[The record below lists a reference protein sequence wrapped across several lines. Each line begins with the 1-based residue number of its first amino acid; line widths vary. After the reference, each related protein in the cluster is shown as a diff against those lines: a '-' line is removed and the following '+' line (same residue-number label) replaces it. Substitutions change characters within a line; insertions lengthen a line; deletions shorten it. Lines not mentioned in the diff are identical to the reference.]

1 VIASRQPPRRRT
13 RRVLTL
19 LVAAGL
25 AALAFALGVAVGE
38 ALEDNPSPGG
48 SVTRV
53 RTLRPLPLPPARVT
67 VTVSS

>member
-1 VIASRQPPRRRT
+1 
-13 RRVLTL
+13 VLTL
-19 LVAAGL
+19 VVAAGL